1 MLVDSVFRYRT
12 LQGKCDLGIGLAWDE
27 IAEIAVIEAAF
38 EPSVDDRR
46 MSSGRRFRREPVTLS
61 GLMRGDRIHDR
72 IDIVEVAPGGLVVR
86 NAPFVARGEQVEIVI
101 EVGEAS
107 YRFRAEGVW
116 LRDDGDD
123 YKVGLAF
130 RGMPVCVRKHVN
142 VTGSRDTLPD
152 VLSQIARAA

>member
-1 MLVDSVFRYRT
+1 MLVESVFRYRT
-12 LQGKCDLGIGLAWDE
+12 LQGKCDLGIGLDWDE
-27 IAEIAVIEAAF
+27 IEQIGAIEEAF
-38 EPSVDDRR
+38 APSVDDRR
-46 MSSGRRFRREPVTLS
+46 MSSGRRFRREPVKLT

-72 IDIVEVAPGGLVVR
+72 VDIVELAPGGLVIR

-101 EVGEAS
+101 EVGDAS

-123 YKVGLAF
+123 YKVGLVF

-142 VTGSRDTLPD
+142 VTASRDTLPD
-152 VLSQIARAA
+152 VFSQIARAA